1 MKTVTLIHMLYV
13 STIWTSDTELMLSTY
28 IVTPTL
34 TGSPENQR
42 VTANQRHMQKGLRSL
57 NFYKKLYTVLLINC
71 WNCFCLQNCVFSS
84 VCSLQI
90 TFYIDYITYT
100 QENVAIYIGTIK
112 SFFSRM
118 GTFDKLNFYQYDK
131 R

>member
-1 MKTVTLIHMLYV
+1 MLYV

-57 NFYKKLYTVLLINC
+57 NFYKNYILYCLLTAEIVSVYKIVFFLLFEVYKLPFILITLHIPN
-71 WNCFCLQNCVFSS
+71 
-84 VCSLQI
+84 
-90 TFYIDYITYT
+90 
-100 QENVAIYIGTIK
+100 K
-112 SFFSRM
+112 M
-118 GTFDKLNFYQYDK
+118 
-131 R
+131 